1 VHTAP
6 PVSLRCQAG
15 PVWGLVCAGVPALA
29 AAVLSTWV
37 LTQLEQNPLP
47 AVLLAPVVGSLL
59 WGRAS
64 RDAVQLSWDGQ
75 RWAANGQT
83 VRLDLMMDL
92 GGTLLLRLRPH
103 ERPVGSLPTLWL
115 PVTAQGAG
123 AAWHALRVAV
133 HGPAPRRA
141 LHG

>member
-29 AAVLSTWV
+29 TAVLSAWV
-37 LTQLEQNPLP
+37 LMQLEQNPLP

-59 WGRAS
+59 WS
-64 RDAVQLSWDGQ
+64 RSRHGAVQLSWDGQ
-75 RWAANGQT
+75 RWAVDGQT

-92 GGTLLLRLRPH
+92 GGVLLLRLRPH
-103 ERPVGSLPTLWL
+103 ERPVGGPPTRWL
-115 PVTAQGAG
+115 PVTAQDAG

-133 HGPAPRRA
+133 HGPASRQA